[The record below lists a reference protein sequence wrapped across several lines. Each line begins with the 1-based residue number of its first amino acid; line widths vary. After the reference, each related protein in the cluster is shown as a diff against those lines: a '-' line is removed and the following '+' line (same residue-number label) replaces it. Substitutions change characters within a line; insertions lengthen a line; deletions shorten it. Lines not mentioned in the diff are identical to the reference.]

1 MKCYSMFR
9 SRGARIPLPKKIV
22 AALVL
27 ATIGTPVVGDEIGPV
42 SARDRAEQVY
52 KLRKEI
58 AKRNAELLLPS
69 HPDNGDEAAYAN
81 RLNSYTKGLPHD
93 GLGLVRVD
101 AYASLLQALRSG
113 KNADFERIPMGVAN
127 GIKLRN
133 PQHAYTFQLEG
144 RDTHALTM
152 RAAPSFNSAEQA
164 SEAAEVMWQ
173 ALTRDVPFSQY
184 GTNAMTLEASAD
196 MSRFSDFRGPKTGGL
211 VTAGTLFRGNTSGDL
226 AGPYISQFLVKSVPY
241 GAQPSLSQKLTVPV
255 AGNDHLTNYTEWLN
269 IQNGGKPSGITV
281 ETLDATPRYIRNNRD
296 LAQYVLRDFIYQP
309 YLAAARILGGFGP
322 GAVSAN
328 PYVSS
333 TTQTVDPL
341 WGVNHVL
348 DMVGRV
354 ANASQGA
361 AWYQKWLVHRRAR
374 PEVFFGRVHN
384 QKTGLATYPLHPE
397 ILGSSALSR
406 VYERYGS
413 YLLPTA
419 GPTGSPLHP
428 SYPAGHATMAGAGVT
443 VLKAFFNGSFVI
455 PSPVSASDDGL
466 SLLPYSGTPLTVEGE
481 LNKLA
486 NNISFGRDA
495 AGVHYRSDN
504 ETGMLLGEEM
514 AISILQELVE
524 TYTDEFAGFSFNRFD
539 GTPIVIRKTG
549 ILDR

>member
-1 MKCYSMFR
+1 MKAFPSSR
-9 SRGARIPLPKKIV
+9 VRGAGPLLPKKV
-22 AALVL
+22 ALLLCLATLSGSVL
-27 ATIGTPVVGDEIGPV
+27 ADAIGPV
-42 SARDRAEQVY
+42 SAKDRAEQAY

-58 AKRNAELLLPS
+58 AKRNFELVLPA
-69 HPDNGDEAAYAN
+69 HPDNGDEAAYAS

-93 GLGLVRVD
+93 ALGLVRAD
-101 AYASLLQALRSG
+101 AYTSLLSALSTGR
-113 KNADFERIPMGVAN
+113 NADFEAIPLGVPN

-152 RAAPSFNSAEQA
+152 RAAPSFSSAEQA

-184 GTNAMTLEASAD
+184 SVNTMTVEAAAD
-196 MSRFSDFRGPKTGGL
+196 MSRFSDFRGPKAGGV
-211 VTAGTLFRGNTSGDL
+211 VTATTLFRGNTNGDL
-226 AGPYISQFLVKSVPY
+226 AGPYISQFLYKPVPF
-241 GAQPSLSQKLTVPV
+241 GAQPSLVQKFTVPV
-255 AGNDHLTNYTEWLN
+255 AGNDHLTNYAEWLN
-269 IQNGGKPSGITV
+269 VQNGGKASGITA
-281 ETLDATPRYIRNNRD
+281 ETFDPTPRYIRNNRD

-322 GAVSAN
+322 GAVKAN
-328 PYVSS
+328 PYVTSAS
-333 TTQTVDPL
+333 QTVDPL

-374 PEVFFGRVHN
+374 PEVFFGRVHS
-384 QKTGLATYPLHPE
+384 QKLGMASYPLNPE
-397 ILGSSALSR
+397 LLASSSLAR
-406 VYERYGS
+406 VYERNGT

-419 GPTGSPLHP
+419 GATGSPLHP

-455 PSPVSASDDGL
+455 PSPVVASDDGL
-466 SLLPYSGTPLTVEGE
+466 SLVPYSGAPLTVEGE

-504 ETGMLLGEEM
+504 ETGILLGEEM
-514 AISILQELVE
+514 AISILQDLVE
-524 TYTDEFAGFSFNRFD
+524 TYTDDFSGFTFNRFD
-539 GTPIVIRKTG
+539 GTPVVIRKTWTPTN
-549 ILDR
+549 